1 VIPTTWPTRSLHDKD
16 VAVRAEAVELLGLL
30 ASSPDG
36 GTRKKV
42 AAVLGWALSDTDPG
56 LRLQVVEELGR
67 MEPKLANKH
76 LNRALRDENPF
87 VREKVLEV
95 LDIREKERLAPPATN
110 AQAAAP

>member
-1 VIPTTWPTRSLHDKD
+1 MIPTTWPTRSLHDKD

-67 MEPKLANKH
+67 MEPKLANKQ